1 MGSVYSIY
9 SQMKFKD
16 KNKAIKI
23 LQAKIS
29 RGKEE
34 HTDYG
39 LDTYRKSENL
49 DINDIDDLIAV
60 FILMQPVQNLNAITI
75 SAQLDYVEVVILVGS
90 FLSMKKLKQFSQKMN
105 MKKLFHSIYLSKHLI
120 MESRRVITDIKQV
133 LNLLILSNISM
144 IN

>member
-60 FILMQPVQNLNAITI
+60 FIGIGRMFDVANDDNGWTTYSNGFDATYGWESVMMEMFEELAPVLEDGSDLSLIVMMEPMCWLLKMENVFKRN
-75 SAQLDYVEVVILVGS
+75 EV
-90 FLSMKKLKQFSQKMN
+90 M
-105 MKKLFHSIYLSKHLI
+105 
-120 MESRRVITDIKQV
+120 R
-133 LNLLILSNISM
+133 
-144 IN
+144 

>member
-49 DINDIDDLIAV
+49 DINDIDDLVAV
-60 FILMQPVQNLNAITI
+60 FIGIGRMFDVANDDNGWTTYSNGFDATYGWESVMMEMFEELAPVLEDGSDLSLIVMMEPMCWLLKMENVFKRN
-75 SAQLDYVEVVILVGS
+75 EV
-90 FLSMKKLKQFSQKMN
+90 M
-105 MKKLFHSIYLSKHLI
+105 
-120 MESRRVITDIKQV
+120 R
-133 LNLLILSNISM
+133 
-144 IN
+144 

>member
-60 FILMQPVQNLNAITI
+60 FIGIGRMFDVANDDNGWTTYSNGFDLSLIHI
-75 SAQLDYVEVVILVGS
+75 SEPTR
-90 FLSMKKLKQFSQKMN
+90 
-105 MKKLFHSIYLSKHLI
+105 H
-120 MESRRVITDIKQV
+120 
-133 LNLLILSNISM
+133 
-144 IN
+144 